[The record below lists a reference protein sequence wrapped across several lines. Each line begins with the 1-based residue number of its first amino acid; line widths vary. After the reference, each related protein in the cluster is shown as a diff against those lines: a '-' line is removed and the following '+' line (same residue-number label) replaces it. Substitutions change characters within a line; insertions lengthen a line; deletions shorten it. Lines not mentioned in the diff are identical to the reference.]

1 MFAQAI
7 VLSTDLDIAK
17 VENIIGSNGSVK
29 IESVNN
35 SKKAL
40 DSLLKDNVKFA
51 IIRGDILERE
61 TKKENIDFKVL
72 SKIKDSKTFLY
83 FLVKKDVKVNS
94 IEDLRYKK
102 VSIGRLGTYANLYL
116 RESMRL
122 KDIEFDIT
130 YKSYS
135 LKESIKELQKSNI
148 YATLLFTVKD
158 ISEFSDIKIE
168 NPTKSMQNVISKYK
182 SFKDISNIPYLE
194 YYLVVRSDFENI
206 DLLASI
212 LNDLNKKNSLLT
224 KVDKSIGEVY
234 SGIDTILLEFSNHQ
248 DECKKTDELYLSYKN
263 EYKTFLKNKKKLKAS
278 IVKTK
283 KMISILNDQSNIQD
297 YEDEIQNIKDSV
309 EFTYKDVDLLA
320 RQVVEDKKD
329 CIIKSLE
336 RDYADIIKHS
346 RDITR
351 YIIKLRKLAA
361 KIRQAKKSEDIRT
374 EELEIR
380 AEDKK
385 ERAKSF
391 IDKIF

>member
-1 MFAQAI
+1 
-7 VLSTDLDIAK
+7 
-17 VENIIGSNGSVK
+17 
-29 IESVNN
+29 
-35 SKKAL
+35 
-40 DSLLKDNVKFA
+40 
-51 IIRGDILERE
+51 
-61 TKKENIDFKVL
+61 
-72 SKIKDSKTFLY
+72 
-83 FLVKKDVKVNS
+83 
-94 IEDLRYKK
+94 
-102 VSIGRLGTYANLYL
+102 
-116 RESMRL
+116 
-122 KDIEFDIT
+122 
-130 YKSYS
+130 
-135 LKESIKELQKSNI
+135 
-148 YATLLFTVKD
+148 
-158 ISEFSDIKIE
+158 
-168 NPTKSMQNVISKYK
+168 MQNVISKYK